1 MFRILALDGGGIKG
15 TFTAAILAELERQT
29 QLRLV
34 DHFDLIVGTSTGGII
49 AIGLGLGI
57 PAADLLKLYSERGGE
72 IFPSAGFLGGQR
84 GLLRQLFGPKFD
96 QTKLRNVLV
105 QHLGPRKLGHSLV
118 PLVIPTYEALRGR
131 LYLMKTAHHIQH
143 SRDYLADA
151 VDVALATS
159 AAPTYFNAA
168 PFPMRPGESYL
179 DGGLWANSPT
189 MVGIIEAIVF
199 FGVPLE
205 EIDILSVG
213 TTDDVRSFSEMRTAG
228 VLKWNTGLID
238 VLMRTQ
244 GESSL
249 AQAGLLVGGRLLRID
264 LSRPP
269 GSYSLDNASRTKI
282 DELASLGAGK
292 GSEARIVSAVKAR
305 FLNGVPAKTYQPAY
319 PLP

>member
-57 PAADLLKLYSERGGE
+57 PAADLLKLYSNRGGE
-72 IFPSAGFLGGQR
+72 IFPSSGFLGGQR
-84 GLLRQLFGPKFD
+84 GLLRQLSGPSSINQCCAVFLCNISVPKARP
-96 QTKLRNVLV
+96 L
-105 QHLGPRKLGHSLV
+105 LV

-131 LYLMKTAHHIQH
+131 LYLMKTAHHPQH

-159 AAPTYFNAA
+159 AAPTYFDAA
-168 PFPMRPGESYL
+168 PFPLRPGESYL

-189 MVGIIEAIVF
+189 MVGIIEAVAF

-244 GESSL
+244 GESAL
-249 AQAGLLVGGRLLRID
+249 AQARLLVGGRLLRID

-269 GSYSLDNASRTKI
+269 GSYSLDNATRTKI
-282 DELASLGAGK
+282 DELAALGASK
-292 GSEARIVSAVKAR
+292 GSEAAIVSAVKTR
-305 FLNGVPAKTYQPAY
+305 FLNGVPPQEYQPTY
-319 PLP
+319 TLS